1 MSMAKAHATACTGVQ
16 PRDWRG
22 PDKLRVVSLTNDY
35 SRFATFGSTTIEGL
49 IFETVLN
56 FAQIVASIA
65 QCSSEHMA
73 CIFPLGLVRFTDLF
87 KVFESYFQF
96 PFQKIAPYLERH
108 LIFFVCHGATVA
120 RILQRFRQP

>member
-16 PRDWRG
+16 TRNWRG
-22 PDKLRVVSLTNDY
+22 PDKLWVVSLTNDY
-35 SRFATFGSTTIEGL
+35 SRFATFGSITIEGL
-49 IFETVLN
+49 VFETVLN

-73 CIFPLGLVRFTDLF
+73 CIFRLGLVRLTDLF

-96 PFQKIAPYLERH
+96 PFQKIAPYLDRH
-108 LIFFVCHGATVA
+108 LISLVWRGATVA
-120 RILQRFRQP
+120 RILHRFRQP

>member
-16 PRDWRG
+16 TRDWRG

-49 IFETVLN
+49 VFETVLN

-73 CIFPLGLVRFTDLF
+73 CIFRLGLVRFTDLF

-96 PFQKIAPYLERH
+96 PFQKIAPYLDRH
-108 LIFFVCHGATVA
+108 LIFFVWHGATVA
-120 RILQRFRQP
+120 RILHRFRQP

>member
-1 MSMAKAHATACTGVQ
+1 MAKAHATACTGVQ
-16 PRDWRG
+16 TRDWRG

-49 IFETVLN
+49 VFETVLN

-73 CIFPLGLVRFTDLF
+73 CIFSLGLV
-87 KVFESYFQF
+87 
-96 PFQKIAPYLERH
+96 
-108 LIFFVCHGATVA
+108 
-120 RILQRFRQP
+120 